1 MSKPNCSIIQ
11 PNPPSWTCLGIEYT
25 EKFDNVAYLNKRVFL
40 MLAFY
45 LSKIRLI
52 GHCKVDE
59 GIDLFN
65 IPFVGLV
72 DRFFFYLVRSMWPQT
87 CLEVYS

>member
-1 MSKPNCSIIQ
+1 
-11 PNPPSWTCLGIEYT
+11 
-25 EKFDNVAYLNKRVFL
+25 

-65 IPFVGLV
+65 IPFVGLI